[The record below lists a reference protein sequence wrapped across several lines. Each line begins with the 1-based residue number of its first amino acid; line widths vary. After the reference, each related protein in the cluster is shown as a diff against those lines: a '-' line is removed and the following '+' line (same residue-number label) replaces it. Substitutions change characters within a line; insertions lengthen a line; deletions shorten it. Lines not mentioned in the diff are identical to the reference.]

1 MNDLFVFAAHNTVV
15 ALVLALFVCGLTHFW
30 RNPPA
35 AHVIWLLV
43 LVRLVAPPVVRLE
56 VFAPRLAE
64 LPHARGRETAQESR
78 IEARNDL
85 SQPTFNDLPTSQTT
99 AEASATRN
107 VRDEP
112 AATFALFWNPRSR
125 SLSASGLAAQSCACW
140 SPRRGSFAS
149 SVVCETRFR
158 GPLLRRLGPLGIPRS
173 REAIRR
179 ASAPNSRVAKRIAG
193 QHSAVGGHSV
203 FAFSITKSED

>member
-43 LVRLVAPPVVRLE
+43 LVRLVALPVVRLE

-112 AATFALFWNPRSR
+112 AATFPLFWNRAVP
-125 SLSASGLAAQSCACW
+125 LFVGVWIGGA
-140 SPRRGSFAS
+140 
-149 SVVCETRFR
+149 VVCVLVAATRIVRFE
-158 GPLLRRLGPLGIPRS
+158 RRLRDTLPRTF
-173 REAIRR
+173 
-179 ASAPNSRVAKRIAG
+179 VAT
-193 QHSAVGGHSV
+193 VGSVGHSPI
-203 FAFSITKSED
+203 ARSDTPS